1 MRFQKEC
8 MRALSERLR
17 LMFGRMR
24 DLFLRC
30 VSLCVNFRGA

>member
-1 MRFQKEC
+1 MRFQKER

-17 LMFGRMR
+17 SMFGRMR
-24 DLFLRC
+24 DLFLGC